1 MARGMSESD
10 VLAKIIRKYSA
21 NPGSSN
27 HGWGKAI
34 DFSFGDGSN
43 EHNWLKVNAS
53 KYGFNPYAAEYWHW
67 EL

>member
-1 MARGMSESD
+1 MGGTMNTGI
-10 VLAKIIRKYSA
+10 VTRKYSA
-21 NPGSSN
+21 NPGFSN

-34 DFSFGDGSN
+34 DFSFSDGSN

-53 KYGFNPYAAEYWHW
+53 KYGFKPYDAEHWHW